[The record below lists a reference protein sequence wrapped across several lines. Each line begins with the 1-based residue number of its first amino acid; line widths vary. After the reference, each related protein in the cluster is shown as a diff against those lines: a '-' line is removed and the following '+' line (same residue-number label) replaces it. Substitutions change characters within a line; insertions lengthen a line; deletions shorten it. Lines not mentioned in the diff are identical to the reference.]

1 MELPRLRTQL
11 LIATLLII
19 GLLTG
24 ALLFI
29 VRHTVRSEIAK
40 QVEEGTD
47 ASLHAF
53 ESVQREHEVDLSRTA
68 AILAELPTLKALMT
82 TRDALTVQDASDPFW
97 RLAGSDLFL
106 LAGADRK
113 VLGWHVAATGWTRAD
128 AESALGK
135 SLDQGEDSAWWYA
148 HGQLYWVF
156 LRPIVAG
163 SESEQRELGVLAVG
177 YEVNSAVA
185 RQLALVSGSQIA
197 LATNGQIIAST
208 LLAPEESQLQGWI
221 GRDDFRPEV
230 GTQKLSLGSDQYE
243 LASVLIHA
251 GPPTP
256 VTCYVLMS
264 VDQANAFTSR
274 LNAIIFVLGC
284 SAVVLAGF
292 LLNLVSRTIT
302 RPLDNLVSGV
312 RALAAGDY
320 AYSVTPRG
328 SIEVAE
334 LGQAFS
340 KMRDDLRLSQEKMLA
355 SERVAALGRAA
366 NSISHD
372 LRHYLAAVVANA
384 EFLYEADKLKMNKD
398 EIYEEIQTASKQMID
413 LLDSLRELAR
423 EGVAISPVPASIEQ
437 TVRRAGDAVL
447 AMPDLRR
454 RTVSVSTSGE
464 MDGVFDPTKIER
476 AFFNLLL
483 NACQATPH
491 GLGQIRVDIAA
502 SVDSFDIRV
511 IDNGSGIP
519 ASIRNTLFDPFV
531 SSGKPNGTGLGLAI
545 VSKIFHDHDGSVS
558 VESTSESGTVF
569 LVRMPRFNSRNAQ
582 RPPVAVS

>member
-29 VRHTVRSEIAK
+29 VRYTVRSEIAR
-40 QVEEGTD
+40 QVQEGTD

-53 ESVQREHEVDLSRTA
+53 ESVQREHEIDLSRTA

-82 TRDALTVQDASDPFW
+82 TRDALTVQDASDSFW

-106 LAGADRK
+106 LAGPDRK
-113 VLGWHVAATGWTRAD
+113 VLGLHVAVSGWTRVD

-156 LRPIVAG
+156 LRPILAG

-208 LLAPEESQLQGWI
+208 LSSQEESQLQGWI
-221 GRDDFRPEV
+221 GRDDFRP
-230 GTQKLSLGSDQYE
+230 GAATQKLPLGSDQYE
-243 LASVLIHA
+243 LASVLIHE

-274 LNAIIFVLGC
+274 LNAVIFILGC
-284 SAVVLAGF
+284 SAVLLAGF

-384 EFLYEADKLKMNKD
+384 EFLYEADKLRMNKD

-423 EGVAISPVPASIEQ
+423 EGAVISPIPASIEQ
-437 TVRRAGDAVL
+437 TIRRAADAVV
-447 AMPDLRR
+447 AIPDLRR

-464 MDGVFDPTKIER
+464 IDGVFDPTKIER

-483 NACQATPH
+483 NACQAAPQ
-491 GLGQIRVDIAA
+491 GAGKVRVEIASSA
-502 SVDSFDIRV
+502 DSFDIRV

-519 ASIRNTLFDPFV
+519 ASIRGTLFDPFV

-545 VSKIFHDHDGSVS
+545 VSKILHDHGGSVS
-558 VESTSESGTVF
+558 VESTSESGTIF
-569 LVRMPRFNSRNAQ
+569 LVELPRFHSRPRATL
-582 RPPVAVS
+582 AVS